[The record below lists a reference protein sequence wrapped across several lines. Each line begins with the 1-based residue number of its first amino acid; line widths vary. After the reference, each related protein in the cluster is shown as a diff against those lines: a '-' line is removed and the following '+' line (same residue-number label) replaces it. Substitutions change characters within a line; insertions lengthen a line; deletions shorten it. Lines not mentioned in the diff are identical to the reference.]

1 MFINPFSTSTNINNI
16 TIQSTS
22 TSINTTTNSTP
33 TSRKH
38 SQSSLNSIS
47 RSRINSIDTINQNI
61 IKSNSIP
68 TTSITTTTTTI
79 IPCSTTVDFSRRTSV
94 DNGVFSSGYHR
105 HGTGASVSRS
115 VRDAVGPD
123 AGDKEE
129 GFVGTSAN
137 GGRNRL

>member
-1 MFINPFSTSTNINNI
+1 MFINPFSTSTNINNN
-16 TIQSTS
+16 TS
-22 TSINTTTNSTP
+22 TSINITTNSTP

-47 RSRINSIDTINQNI
+47 ISRITTSIDTINQNI

-137 GGRNRL
+137 GGR